1 MKMKHFVL
9 GLIFDNTKQNILL
22 VQKKRPD
29 WMKDYYN
36 GIGGKIKLD
45 ETPIQAMYREGI
57 EETAFSHSWVHTITF
72 VCPGG
77 TVYVFVAISGMSDH
91 IGYNQVEDEKLEVFN
106 MNNLPAKLMHN
117 LKWIIPL
124 SLSNVQQPIILQ
136 ANELGV
142 SL

>member
-1 MKMKHFVL
+1 MKHYVL

-22 VQKKRPD
+22 VRKNRPD
-29 WMKDYYN
+29 WMKGYYN
-36 GIGGKIKLD
+36 GVGGKIKLD
-45 ETPIQAMYREGI
+45 ETPIQAMCREGI

-77 TVYVFVAISGMSDH
+77 TVYVFTAISGMSND
-91 IGYNQVEDEKLEVFN
+91 IYFTQVEDEKLEVFN
-106 MNNLPAKLMHN
+106 LKNLPDKLMHN

-124 SLSNVQQPIILQ
+124 SLSNVQKPIILQ

-142 SL
+142 YL